1 MKRVETTTAE
11 ETLALGIQLGGTV
24 KQGDVIAL
32 YGGLG
37 AGKTVLAKGIAQGLD
52 IKEDVT
58 SPTFTLLRQYTG
70 RLILCHFDL
79 YRIEDEQELEHIG
92 FYDYLGGDNVC
103 VIEWPENASELN
115 ANIIVK
121 IEGSGSEPR
130 HIEITV
136 KEDSHDY
143 SCG

>member
-1 MKRVETTTAE
+1 MKTYTASTAQETYEIGERMGQSA
-11 ETLALGIQLGGTV
+11 

-37 AGKTVLAKGIAQGLD
+37 AGKTVFAKGFAKGLD
-52 IKEDVT
+52 ICEDVT
-58 SPTFTLLRQYTG
+58 SPTFTLMRQYAG
-70 RLILCHFDL
+70 RLTLCHFDL

-92 FYDYLGGDNVC
+92 FYDFLGADNVC
-103 VIEWPENASELN
+103 VIEWPENAADLD

-130 HIEITV
+130 LIEIEE
-136 KEDSHDY
+136 KRAQ
-143 SCG
+143 